1 MASKTEIQNVIDS
14 TDIVSLVSEYVKL
27 DKQGK
32 NYKGLCPF
40 HHEDT
45 PSFIVSPEKK
55 YAKCFGCGNGGNP
68 IDFLIKIEN
77 IDFNTALHKLAKKN
91 GIKLSD
97 SGFKEKANPL
107 MKYYQ
112 IMNTSLAFYQ
122 KYLENTKEGLEALE
136 YMHKR
141 GLDDETIRMFGIGLA
156 PSNHD
161 SLYQVLKD
169 AGYLELDMIDVA
181 LVDKG
186 QFGYY
191 DLFTKRIMFPI
202 KNEIGNV
209 IGYSGRI
216 FNNTDKNQPKYVN
229 SRETILFKKH
239 DVLYNLN
246 LAKSE
251 IQKKKRVILH
261 EGQMDVIAS
270 FRSGLKEAICTMG
283 TALSIDQINVLKKYT
298 NHAIICYDNDKAGIN
313 ASLKAIELFQKA
325 GFLVHLVLLP
335 EGIKDADEFVLSKG
349 SEEYVKYF
357 ESNIV
362 DSYTYIFNQAFIN
375 KNLNDSEA
383 VLQIKNQIFEMI
395 YISKT
400 KTNEELY
407 LNKLSEKLN
416 CSFDAI
422 YSDYVSYCNINH
434 REKTV
439 EEYNEN
445 NYNYF
450 ENYSPKNIKKETFL
464 SPCEMRLFMYA
475 RASKEKALFIDR
487 MLTDRIEA
495 MSSSAQR
502 LWISLINTYYENF
515 DEFEEGKFVK
525 ILDTE
530 NFQYYCKIV
539 ELLSK
544 DKVPYSDEDLNDCLE
559 KLKRNKIDIDND
571 ELNDRIKR
579 TDDIS
584 KRVLSV
590 EMKFKNIKKK
600 EKLVEQTRRK

>member
-1 MASKTEIQNVIDS
+1 
-14 TDIVSLVSEYVKL
+14 
-27 DKQGK
+27 
-32 NYKGLCPF
+32 
-40 HHEDT
+40 
-45 PSFIVSPEKK
+45 
-55 YAKCFGCGNGGNP
+55 
-68 IDFLIKIEN
+68 
-77 IDFNTALHKLAKKN
+77 
-91 GIKLSD
+91 
-97 SGFKEKANPL
+97 
-107 MKYYQ
+107 
-112 IMNTSLAFYQ
+112 
-122 KYLENTKEGLEALE
+122 
-136 YMHKR
+136 
-141 GLDDETIRMFGIGLA
+141 
-156 PSNHD
+156 
-161 SLYQVLKD
+161 
-169 AGYLELDMIDVA
+169 
-181 LVDKG
+181 
-186 QFGYY
+186 
-191 DLFTKRIMFPI
+191 
-202 KNEIGNV
+202 
-209 IGYSGRI
+209 
-216 FNNTDKNQPKYVN
+216 
-229 SRETILFKKH
+229 
-239 DVLYNLN
+239 
-246 LAKSE
+246 
-251 IQKKKRVILH
+251 
-261 EGQMDVIAS
+261 
-270 FRSGLKEAICTMG
+270 
-283 TALSIDQINVLKKYT
+283 
-298 NHAIICYDNDKAGIN
+298 
-313 ASLKAIELFQKA
+313 
-325 GFLVHLVLLP
+325 
-335 EGIKDADEFVLSKG
+335 
-349 SEEYVKYF
+349 
-357 ESNIV
+357 
-362 DSYTYIFNQAFIN
+362 
-375 KNLNDSEA
+375 
-383 VLQIKNQIFEMI
+383 MI

-450 ENYSPKNIKKETFL
+450 ENYSPKNIKKESFV

>member
-1 MASKTEIQNVIDS
+1 
-14 TDIVSLVSEYVKL
+14 
-27 DKQGK
+27 
-32 NYKGLCPF
+32 
-40 HHEDT
+40 
-45 PSFIVSPEKK
+45 
-55 YAKCFGCGNGGNP
+55 
-68 IDFLIKIEN
+68 
-77 IDFNTALHKLAKKN
+77 
-91 GIKLSD
+91 
-97 SGFKEKANPL
+97 
-107 MKYYQ
+107 
-112 IMNTSLAFYQ
+112 
-122 KYLENTKEGLEALE
+122 
-136 YMHKR
+136 
-141 GLDDETIRMFGIGLA
+141 
-156 PSNHD
+156 
-161 SLYQVLKD
+161 
-169 AGYLELDMIDVA
+169 MIDVA

-450 ENYSPKNIKKETFL
+450 ENYSPKNIKKESFL

-487 MLTDRIEA
+487 MLIDRIEA
-495 MSSSAQR
+495 MSSSAQK
-502 LWISLINTYYENF
+502 LWIALINTYYENF

>member
-97 SGFKEKANPL
+97 SGFTEKANPL

-487 MLTDRIEA
+487 MLIDRIEA

-502 LWISLINTYYENF
+502 LWIALINTYYENF

>member
-97 SGFKEKANPL
+97 SGFTEKANPL

-439 EEYNEN
+439 EEYNKN

-450 ENYSPKNIKKETFL
+450 ENYSPKNIKKESFL

-487 MLTDRIEA
+487 MLIDRIEA
-495 MSSSAQR
+495 MSSSAQK
-502 LWISLINTYYENF
+502 LWIALINTYYENF

>member
-97 SGFKEKANPL
+97 SGFTEKANPL

-487 MLTDRIEA
+487 MLIDRIEA

>member
-97 SGFKEKANPL
+97 SGFTEKANPL

-450 ENYSPKNIKKETFL
+450 ENYSPKNIKKESFL

-487 MLTDRIEA
+487 MLIDRIEA
-495 MSSSAQR
+495 MSSSAQK
-502 LWISLINTYYENF
+502 LWIALINTYYENF

>member
-97 SGFKEKANPL
+97 SGFTEKANPL

-156 PSNHD
+156 PSSHD

-169 AGYLELDMIDVA
+169 AGDLELDMIDVA

>member
-97 SGFKEKANPL
+97 SGFTEKANPL

-450 ENYSPKNIKKETFL
+450 ENYSPKNIKKESFV

-487 MLTDRIEA
+487 MLIDRIEA

>member
-97 SGFKEKANPL
+97 SGFTEKANPL

-216 FNNTDKNQPKYVN
+216 FNNADKNQPKYVN

-450 ENYSPKNIKKETFL
+450 ENYSPKNIKKESFL